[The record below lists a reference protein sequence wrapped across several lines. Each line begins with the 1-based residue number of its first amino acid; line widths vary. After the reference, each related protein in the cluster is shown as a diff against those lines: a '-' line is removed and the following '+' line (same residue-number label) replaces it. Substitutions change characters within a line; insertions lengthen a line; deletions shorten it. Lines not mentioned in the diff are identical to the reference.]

1 MKKPM
6 EKTAQVTIE
15 NIAPPQTAI
24 HSVTRPILATIV
36 VPTYCAE
43 ATLGRALRSALD
55 QTLHDIEIIVVD
67 DASTDG
73 SWGLINS
80 LVTED
85 SRVVAMRN
93 DKNCGKPVGMN
104 RAIALARGRWLA
116 VLDADDWYH
125 PERLARLIAIGE
137 RRHVDLVADNQLF
150 FDAQAD
156 RLVGTAW
163 RAAESHWPLS
173 FDHFLYGSNAYAT
186 FNLGMLKPVIRTD
199 FIRRA
204 ALGYEEDARHG
215 QDFFHMLQFYLAG
228 GRAIVTDQ
236 PLYYYTQPFGA
247 VSRRWSHATRRR
259 YDFET
264 AYRINQRQI
273 TMAEDVLTVSQVA
286 RLEGRNNQLH
296 ALELYYQAKECFF
309 GGDYLGAIRRVT
321 QQPALLR
328 YAAWRLRKRLLGYPD
343 SRPIER
349 VAAASRKHYAP
360 SLIGIT
366 TSVTA
371 DEPA

>member
-1 MKKPM
+1 
-6 EKTAQVTIE
+6 
-15 NIAPPQTAI
+15 
-24 HSVTRPILATIV
+24 
-36 VPTYCAE
+36 
-43 ATLGRALRSALD
+43 
-55 QTLHDIEIIVVD
+55 
-67 DASTDG
+67 
-73 SWGLINS
+73 
-80 LVTED
+80 
-85 SRVVAMRN
+85 
-93 DKNCGKPVGMN
+93 
-104 RAIALARGRWLA
+104 
-116 VLDADDWYH
+116 
-125 PERLARLIAIGE
+125 
-137 RRHVDLVADNQLF
+137 
-150 FDAQAD
+150 
-156 RLVGTAW
+156 
-163 RAAESHWPLS
+163 
-173 FDHFLYGSNAYAT
+173 
-186 FNLGMLKPVIRTD
+186 MLKPVIRTD

-264 AYRINQRQI
+264 AYRINRRQI

-309 GGDYLGAIRRVT
+309 GGDYLGAILRVT

-328 YAAWRLRKRLLGYPD
+328 YAAWRLRKRLLGFPD
-343 SRPIER
+343 SLPIER

-360 SLIGIT
+360 SPISIT